1 MIGER
6 RGDDGTEEQDPDR
19 LEWWTNL
26 PGLVARLERMLAV
39 TAKALKAAQKELARL
54 EKGRVANRRFIKE
67 LVAGAIIF
75 NVAVM
80 LLFGWLWDQRDE
92 QRAEDIANVRR
103 QFYRQCV
110 DINANAKTINGFLD
124 AQIMLVRTSPVK
136 RTDEEKQRLIDNYN
150 TLRQQE
156 PKCVPPDENLETP

>member
-6 RGDDGTEEQDPDR
+6 RTDTEPEDPDR

-26 PGLVARLERMLAV
+26 PDLVAKLQRLIHDCRTELQRLEV
-39 TAKALKAAQKELARL
+39 GRL
-54 EKGRVANRRFIKE
+54 ANRRFIKE

-80 LLFGWLWDQRDE
+80 LTFGWLWDQRDE

-156 PKCVPPDENLETP
+156 PKCVPPDGNLETP